1 VTAHG
6 VSSFLTRRHSTG
18 DGNSPSS
25 VVLPPYPPS
34 TPDHVCREF
43 TAPEG
48 TYTLGHSI
56 FVNGMQ
62 PLYSVGTTASLVSI
76 KYKEAVSNNLQRYE
90 PQPGARS
97 FRRMF
102 GHNNTHSSTD
112 SDEEHIIFR
121 TPSLS
126 SSSSSHKNNGLANG
140 TPLSHSI
147 PEEPIAIIPTESPGS
162 SSPTPTSTLS
172 FLARNHTLGRHSRKP
187 KTSITKTNSS
197 FVQRII
203 TNDQLAK
210 ILMARTSEDT
220 NLFYNCGTSF
230 VWVDAAGH
238 PKEPLSRIVFAR
250 ACPTTHDINIM
261 TASCKNLDIIIGF
274 STGDIIWFDPL
285 CNKYGRINKG
295 VSVPLDSFLDAF
307 NSYYMIGRHELFPDY
322 ND

>member
-1 VTAHG
+1 MLTKRIAITFDINSQFHYVQAAAHG

-18 DGNSPSS
+18 DGNSHSN

-34 TPDHVCREF
+34 TPDHMCREF

-48 TYTLGHSI
+48 TYTQGHSI
-56 FVNGMQ
+56 FMTTMQ

-102 GHNNTHSSTD
+102 GHTPPSNSTTD
-112 SDEEHIIFR
+112 SDEEHITFG

-126 SSSSSHKNNGLANG
+126 SSSSSHKNINVTNG
-140 TPLSHSI
+140 TPLSHCI
-147 PEEPIAIIPTESPGS
+147 PEEPAQKTAIIPTSTTTANANHTNESSGS

-172 FLARNHTLGRHSRKP
+172 FLARSSTLGRHSRKP
-187 KTSITKTNSS
+187 KTNITKTNSS

-238 PKEPLSRIVFAR
+238 PKVKRL
-250 ACPTTHDINIM
+250 
-261 TASCKNLDIIIGF
+261 K
-274 STGDIIWFDPL
+274 
-285 CNKYGRINKG
+285 
-295 VSVPLDSFLDAF
+295 
-307 NSYYMIGRHELFPDY
+307 
-322 ND
+322 

>member
-1 VTAHG
+1 
-6 VSSFLTRRHSTG
+6 
-18 DGNSPSS
+18 
-25 VVLPPYPPS
+25 
-34 TPDHVCREF
+34 
-43 TAPEG
+43 
-48 TYTLGHSI
+48 
-56 FVNGMQ
+56 MQ

-76 KYKEAVSNNLQRYE
+76 KYKETVSNNLQQYE

-102 GHNNTHSSTD
+102 GHNNNSTPPSNSTTD

-126 SSSSSHKNNGLANG
+126 SSSSSHKNTNGLTNG

-147 PEEPIAIIPTESPGS
+147 PEEPTQKIAIIPTSNTTNTNESPGS

-172 FLARNHTLGRHSRKP
+172 FLARNHTLGRHPRKP

-210 ILMARTSEDT
+210 ILIARTSEDT

-238 PKEPLSRIVFAR
+238 PKV
-250 ACPTTHDINIM
+250 
-261 TASCKNLDIIIGF
+261 IIYH
-274 STGDIIWFDPL
+274 SSL
-285 CNKYGRINKG
+285 AVYLK
-295 VSVPLDSFLDAF
+295 
-307 NSYYMIGRHELFPDY
+307 
-322 ND
+322 